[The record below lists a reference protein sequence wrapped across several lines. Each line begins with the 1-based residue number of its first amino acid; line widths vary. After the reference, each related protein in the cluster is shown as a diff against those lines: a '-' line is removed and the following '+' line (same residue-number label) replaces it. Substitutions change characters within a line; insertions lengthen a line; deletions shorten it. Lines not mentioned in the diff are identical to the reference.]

1 MPLYGTFRQPLFLC
15 NLSNRLAFVIKGID
29 NFATK
34 KKKKSNLLTELF
46 EAVCIFY
53 AITTKCTLP
62 CDKDLS
68 KCRIKTLDGGD
79 FFATVHIKSKIMDPN
94 YKELPGKEKYS
105 GVCGAMTRASEK
117 YPCLFSWSMDSRFDS
132 RKGAWQ
138 NNLNSDY
145 ESLYEIITGAITE
158 SKATSDKFARLR
170 KRGFL
175 TKDGKINIMIVKSSW
190 NDFKNMLPSPDKSL
204 LDEFAKYALEQ
215 AMIQAKQ
222 YPPQIQDRFVYDF
235 MDWAVGSTV
244 AMMVLDEL
252 YDSRTFRPLTE
263 DEKVTANLLMFA
275 DKLPE

>member
-1 MPLYGTFRQPLFLC
+1 
-15 NLSNRLAFVIKGID
+15 
-29 NFATK
+29 
-34 KKKKSNLLTELF
+34 
-46 EAVCIFY
+46 
-53 AITTKCTLP
+53 
-62 CDKDLS
+62 
-68 KCRIKTLDGGD
+68 
-79 FFATVHIKSKIMDPN
+79 
-94 YKELPGKEKYS
+94 
-105 GVCGAMTRASEK
+105 MTRDSQK
-117 YPCLFSWSMDSRFDS
+117 YPYLFSWSMDSRFDS

-145 ESLYEIITGAITE
+145 ESIYEIINGAITE
-158 SKATSDKFARLR
+158 YVESRLR

-235 MDWAVGSTV
+235 MDWDIGNTV

-252 YDSRTFRPLTE
+252 YDSGTFRALNE
-263 DEKVTANLLMFA
+263 QEKVTANLLMFA
-275 DKLPE
+275 DKLLE